1 MRSPLLELFVPH
13 WEDHPDAPFLVRD
26 RAVAHTLGDLASR
39 VRGLAG
45 ALHDRGV
52 RPGDRVSVQV
62 ERHPDSVVLYLAVL
76 WAGAVFHPMNPAY
89 LPEEADY
96 LLSDAEPALAVRSLA
111 ELGELVAAAD
121 AGPGRAMAEPVDRDA
136 DDLAALL
143 YTSGTTGRPKGAMIS
158 HGNLASNAVALRR
171 AWGFEPDDAVLH
183 VLPVFHAHGLFVAC
197 NTSLANGTPLV
208 WHDGFDVDAVI
219 DSLAGLDASPV
230 RPTVF
235 MGVPTHYTRL
245 LGSPRLDRT
254 AVGDVRLF
262 VSGSAPLQATTHGA
276 FEERTGQRVLER
288 YGMTETLMIASNPLD
303 GPRIGGTVGYALP
316 GVEVRVVDDSGA
328 TLPARAAGDVQVRGP
343 NVCLGY
349 WRQPERR
356 AVDTTPDGWFRT
368 GDLGVLADDGR
379 LTLVGRSKDLIIS
392 GGYNVYPAELER
404 LLDELPGVAESAVV
418 GMPHPEFGES
428 GVAVLVADP
437 AGPVGSPD
445 PDACLQELARHVA
458 RYKVPRWAVVVSDLP
473 RNAMGKVQKAQL
485 RQDLAAG
492 WSRFLQQVQDAAD

>member
-1 MRSPLLELFVPH
+1 
-13 WEDHPDAPFLVRD
+13 
-26 RAVAHTLGDLASR
+26 
-39 VRGLAG
+39 
-45 ALHDRGV
+45 
-52 RPGDRVSVQV
+52 
-62 ERHPDSVVLYLAVL
+62 
-76 WAGAVFHPMNPAY
+76 
-89 LPEEADY
+89 
-96 LLSDAEPALAVRSLA
+96 
-111 ELGELVAAAD
+111 
-121 AGPGRAMAEPVDRDA
+121 
-136 DDLAALL
+136 
-143 YTSGTTGRPKGAMIS
+143 
-158 HGNLASNAVALRR
+158 
-171 AWGFEPDDAVLH
+171 
-183 VLPVFHAHGLFVAC
+183 
-197 NTSLANGTPLV
+197 
-208 WHDGFDVDAVI
+208 
-219 DSLAGLDASPV
+219 
-230 RPTVF
+230 
-235 MGVPTHYTRL
+235 